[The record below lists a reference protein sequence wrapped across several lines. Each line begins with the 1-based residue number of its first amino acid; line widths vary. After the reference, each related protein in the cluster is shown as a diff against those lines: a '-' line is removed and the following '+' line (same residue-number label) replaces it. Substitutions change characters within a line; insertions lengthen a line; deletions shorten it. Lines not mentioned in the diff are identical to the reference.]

1 MLQQCCV
8 KANQASEIQQSPVGA
23 AVAAVDATMAS
34 TTGSS
39 SVRAT
44 NMTSRNQGV
53 LVSGVPSN
61 IELQSV
67 IARRTTDW
75 WASW

>member
-8 KANQASEIQQSPVGA
+8 KANEASEIQQSPVGA
-23 AVAAVDATMAS
+23 DVAAVDATMAS
-34 TTGSS
+34 TAGSS

-61 IELQSV
+61 IECNL
-67 IARRTTDW
+67 
-75 WASW
+75 